1 MCGRFSLTD
10 EIYRLQDQF
19 QFEFNGE
26 YEPRYNIAPG
36 QLILAVG
43 SNGQRRKGNML
54 KWGLIPYWAK
64 DEKIGYKMINAR
76 AESIDEKPS
85 FKHAFKKRRC
95 LILADGFYEWKK
107 TDSVKQPFRFIMKDQ
122 KPFAFAGL
130 WETWKKDG
138 KPVHSCTIITTT
150 SNEIIKDVHDR
161 MPVIL
166 PENLYDL
173 WLDPEY
179 ENTQHLKTL
188 LTPYPAEKMDK
199 YPVSTLVNS
208 AKNETPECIL
218 PLNGSGEQAP

>member
-1 MCGRFSLTD
+1 MCGRFTLTD
-10 EIYRLQDQF
+10 ELIQLQDQF

-26 YEPRYNIAPG
+26 YTPRYNIAPG
-36 QLILAVG
+36 QMILAVG

-64 DEKIGYKMINAR
+64 NEKIGYKMINAR

-85 FKHAFKKRRC
+85 FKHVFKKRRC

-107 TDSVKQPFRFIMKDQ
+107 TEDGKQPYRFVLKN
-122 KPFAFAGL
+122 KKTFAFAGL
-130 WETWKKDG
+130 WETWRKGD

-150 SNEIIKDVHDR
+150 PNEVTKDVHDR

-166 PENLYDL
+166 PAETHDL
-173 WLDPEY
+173 WLDPSY
-179 ENTQHLKTL
+179 EDIQQLKSL
-188 LTPYPAEKMDK
+188 LLPFPGEEMEK

-208 AKNETPECIL
+208 ASNESAQCMA
-218 PLNGSGEQAP
+218 PLNSY